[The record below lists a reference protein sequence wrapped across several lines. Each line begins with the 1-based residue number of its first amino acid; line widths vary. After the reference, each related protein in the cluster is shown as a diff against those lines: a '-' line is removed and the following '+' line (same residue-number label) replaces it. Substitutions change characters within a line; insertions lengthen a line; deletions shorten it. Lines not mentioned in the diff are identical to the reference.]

1 MIMGGIVLHGICY
14 DFFFVA
20 GQIYVDKISTP
31 AIRGQAQGFLVLMTY
46 GIGMLIGALIS
57 GWIHNGMITVD
68 GGMAQWQNFWAIP
81 AVIAGVILVAF
92 TLFFKNSPPAIA
104 DQTNG

>member
-1 MIMGGIVLHGICY
+1 
-14 DFFFVA
+14 
-20 GQIYVDKISTP
+20 
-31 AIRGQAQGFLVLMTY
+31 
-46 GIGMLIGALIS
+46 
-57 GWIHNGMITVD
+57 
-68 GGMAQWQNFWAIP
+68 MAQWQNFWAIP